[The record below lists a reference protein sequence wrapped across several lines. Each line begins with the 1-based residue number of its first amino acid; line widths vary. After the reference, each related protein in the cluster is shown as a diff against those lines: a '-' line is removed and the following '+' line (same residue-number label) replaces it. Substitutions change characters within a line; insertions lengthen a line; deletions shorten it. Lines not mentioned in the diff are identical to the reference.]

1 MKRFFILI
9 VLSLLTGCEL
19 LLQEATKFY
28 SVTLEPQEL
37 SIARGETGELT
48 VKVSVTVGIDLNGDA
63 EVTLY
68 QEPDYISAE
77 DISIPN
83 GLPDD
88 IMTIEVDAD
97 APLGTEDITVQIE
110 KAGKGQRKTF
120 KLTIT
125 E

>member
-1 MKRFFILI
+1 MKRFFILL
-9 VLSLLTGCEL
+9 VVSLLSGCEL

-28 SVTLEPQEL
+28 TVTLEPTE
-37 SIARGETGELT
+37 ITMAKGETGKLT
-48 VKVSVTVGIDLNGDA
+48 VKVSILIDLNGEA
-63 EVTLY
+63 LVKLY
-68 QEPDYISAE
+68 NEPEYISAK

-83 GLPDD
+83 GLPDG